1 MKDKKRSNRR
11 TSKTFKERKD
21 GQYYTIESTEEI
33 YSTTLSAK
41 QRNYIDPWDLENYD
55 YVRKKLASP
64 VMEPEMLVPMSPK
77 PDYYYMSNSLE
88 DEDYPTIIENN
99 RAYSSRYYSGGEDE
113 EELTSRYMSYP
124 DRDYDMDSQL
134 DQPIYGVRDEH
145 SIYGTSRRL
154 STIQRRQPKVDFP
167 PPPPNPAYITS
178 DDISPYHDTGYRSI
192 SDYYGSGHSSL
203 SPPASYHPSPNMIY
217 GSSMYGAI
225 NGSGGSGG
233 PVDSIY
239 DTSRKTSSIYSYGN
253 IGLSKKGLLQI
264 DYSCSWDDLDRMIG
278 RTIYE

>member
-1 MKDKKRSNRR
+1 MVTVLATTVEVKRKNLHQDTCRILREVSI
-11 TSKTFKERKD
+11 
-21 GQYYTIESTEEI
+21 QY
-33 YSTTLSAK
+33 
-41 QRNYIDPWDLENYD
+41 
-55 YVRKKLASP
+55 SP
-64 VMEPEMLVPMSPK
+64 VNQFSTKILS
-77 PDYYYMSNSLE
+77 
-88 DEDYPTIIENN
+88 
-99 RAYSSRYYSGGEDE
+99 
-113 EELTSRYMSYP
+113 
-124 DRDYDMDSQL
+124 DYDMDSQL
-134 DQPIYGVRDEH
+134 DQPIYGAREEH

-203 SPPASYHPSPNMIY
+203 SPPASYQPSPNMIY